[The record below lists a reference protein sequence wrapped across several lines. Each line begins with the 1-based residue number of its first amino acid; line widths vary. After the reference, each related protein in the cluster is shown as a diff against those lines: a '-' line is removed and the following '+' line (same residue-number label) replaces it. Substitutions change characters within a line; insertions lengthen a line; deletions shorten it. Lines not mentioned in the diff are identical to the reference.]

1 MTVYTSLFVLLFIC
15 FVFFFSSRRRHTRC
29 ALVTGVQACALPIS
43 TMATNPASKN
53 ADIAQTGQFTLQI
66 GRRHK
71 CEVTSLA
78 QASQVYGRLRDE
90 SGEGASTFPDGK
102 ITGAGAALRV
112 SYNGRI
118 WQGENPVQIA
128 QPASQHPQEIPLQAR
143 DHNQA
148 KVIQKKGRAPIKEK

>member
-1 MTVYTSLFVLLFIC
+1 MRISDWISDVCSSDLLEYVAFRPDQIK
-15 FVFFFSSRRRHTRC
+15 
-29 ALVTGVQACALPIS
+29 LVSHDVNKDAVHQHPSNNQIGS

-128 QPASQHPQEIPLQAR
+128 QPARSEEH
-143 DHNQA
+143 
-148 KVIQKKGRAPIKEK
+148 